1 MNAILLNLELDNP
14 EPHLVVWLQE
24 YDLLNYNLNEKVIDD
39 DESREEEG
47 DLRYDYFDE
56 MSFLLV
62 VVVVRNCSYFY

>member
-14 EPHLVVWLQE
+14 ERHLVVWLQE